1 MPLPQSGIQMA
12 NLRKET
18 QTEMQEE
25 EEEEEQMP
33 FQKQKYKRKRRSR
46 CLWRNIETEMQK
58 Q

>member
-18 QTEMQEE
+18 QTEMQ